1 MMGGGVCWL
10 DYDRD
15 GRLDLYAVNTYAES
29 DIPGWEARGGLPSSR
44 LFRNVG
50 GRFEDV
56 TAKTGAGLAVRG
68 SGCVAADL
76 DGNGAT
82 DLYVTTAGYD
92 AERDAF
98 DALLWNEGDGTFTE
112 GAWKAGLRSF
122 GWHTGAS
129 VADVDGDGLLDLFVA
144 GYTDP
149 NGELPSSPAGFPAN
163 HRAVR
168 DLLYLNRGPA
178 VVPARSASARGSS
191 RTGSST
197 GSARSSR
204 TSISTAASISTSRTT
219 STRTG
224 ST

>member
-1 MMGGGVCWL
+1 M
-10 DYDRD
+10 R
-15 GRLDLYAVNTYAES
+15 RR

-168 DLLYLNRGPA
+168 DLLYLNRGRT
-178 VVPARSASARGSS
+178 VVPGGGRARGAGAA
-191 RTGSST
+191 R
-197 GSARSSR
+197 ARARARRRSSR